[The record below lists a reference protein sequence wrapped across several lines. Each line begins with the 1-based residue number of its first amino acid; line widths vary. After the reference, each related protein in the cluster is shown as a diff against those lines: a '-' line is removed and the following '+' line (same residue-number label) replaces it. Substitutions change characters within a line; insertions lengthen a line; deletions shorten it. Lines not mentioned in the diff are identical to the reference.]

1 MKTSNGLTVDDV
13 METLNCT
20 RSYVYKLVRNGELE
34 AIDGTMPV
42 RVDVDSLI
50 FKIKKLYPWIV
61 YKLLQRGEIEA
72 IEGKWPIRIDTDTI
86 IHKIKRLYPWIVDSC
101 ISGLHYQLRQLEL
114 KYS

>member
-61 YKLLQRGEIEA
+61 SICRSK
-72 IEGKWPIRIDTDTI
+72 
-86 IHKIKRLYPWIVDSC
+86 
-101 ISGLHYQLRQLEL
+101 LHYEL
-114 KYS
+114 KQMEHNNSH

>member
-1 MKTSNGLTVDDV
+1 MKTSNGLTVDDG

-61 YKLLQRGEIEA
+61 SICRSK
-72 IEGKWPIRIDTDTI
+72 
-86 IHKIKRLYPWIVDSC
+86 
-101 ISGLHYQLRQLEL
+101 LHYEL
-114 KYS
+114 KQMEHNYSH

>member
-1 MKTSNGLTVDDV
+1 MMKGNGLTIEQV
-13 METLNCT
+13 MMCLNC
-20 RSYVYKLVRNGELE
+20 SKGY
-34 AIDGTMPV
+34 
-42 RVDVDSLI
+42 
-50 FKIKKLYPWIV
+50 V

-72 IEGKWPIRIDTDTI
+72 IEGKWPIRIDTATI